1 MHPVDDPDGHRVE
14 MTELKWVAEAV
25 KAIALKNGLE
35 AIAFGTGKRQE
46 EENLPLVGSLFLGRI
61 AYPIEATV
69 YADRTVLKRAI
80 KNW

>member
-1 MHPVDDPDGHRVE
+1 V
-14 MTELKWVAEAV
+14 
-25 KAIALKNGLE
+25 IALKNGLE

-80 KNW
+80 KN